1 MRKKLTAI
9 LAAFFA
15 LLILCGST
23 LPDGWYREDGS
34 DVILRFADMP
44 YERPDAGQFRA
55 MADSVTRALKDG
67 AGYRKTVAL
76 LEALFTRYYSANTM
90 FTIADIHSYRDLTD
104 EFWADEYDACLSA
117 LTEIED
123 IMEDVYLACG
133 ASPYGERLARDFFGE
148 GFLEEYGED
157 AEEMLSDGYVG
168 LLEQEN
174 ALLSEYRDL
183 IADPT
188 VMVRGREVPL
198 SDALYDVWSDRDYDA
213 LLNAYYEK
221 YNPLLGELYIR
232 LMDVR
237 KAQAKELGYGSY
249 AEMMYDIGFDRD
261 FSIEQGRA
269 FIESIKK
276 WVLPVYTRRMDE
288 ERQAELMEGYVP
300 EEMLLGVLETVSHGL
315 GGEIAQA
322 YDFMRRNELCDL
334 SMSDVKAEISFQ
346 TYLDDYDAPYLFV
359 YPYGDREDIITVTH
373 EFGHYAEAYISCGW
387 YRSMDLAEVY
397 SQAMQFL
404 SIKPL
409 EGVLGA
415 RDTAVLRLLNL
426 YDALDTLVWQTVYA
440 EFEER
445 AFQTEDPTVE
455 KLNALM
461 EEISLEYG
469 LTKEEAE
476 GFAPQWVDVTHFFE
490 QPFYVI
496 SYPVSACC
504 ALEIYEKE
512 LTDGS
517 GIDTYLH
524 LAGSEAIGLLEA
536 TEEVGLHNPLSDAR
550 VQEVASLLDRLLGS

>member
-9 LAAFFA
+9 LAALFA
-15 LLILCGST
+15 LLILCGSA

-34 DVILRFADMP
+34 DVILRFDDMP

-55 MADSVTRALKDG
+55 MTDSVTRALRDG

-90 FTIADIHSYRDLTD
+90 YTIADIHSCRDLTD
-104 EFWADEYDACLSA
+104 DYWAEEYAACLSA
-117 LTEIED
+117 LTEIGD
-123 IMEDVYLACG
+123 IMEEVYLACG
-133 ASPYGERLARDFFGE
+133 ASPYGERLARDFFGAS
-148 GFLEEYGED
+148 FLEEYGED
-157 AEEMLSDGYVG
+157 AEETLSDGYVS

-188 VMVRGREVPL
+188 VMVRGQEVPV
-198 SDALYDVWSDRDYDA
+198 SDVIYDVWGNRDYNA

-232 LMDVR
+232 LMNVR

-261 FSIEQGRA
+261 FSVEQGRT

-276 WVLPVYTRRMDE
+276 WVLPVYMRRMDE

-300 EEMLLGVLETVSHGL
+300 EEMLLGVLGTVAHGL

-334 SMSDVKAEISFQ
+334 SMSDVKANISFQ
-346 TYLDDYDAPYLFV
+346 TYLDDYDAPYLFAN
-359 YPYGDREDIITVTH
+359 PYGDRDDIIAVTH
-373 EFGHYAEAYISCGW
+373 EFGHYAEAYISYGW

-404 SIKPL
+404 SLKPL

-415 RDTAVLRLLNL
+415 RDASVLRVLNL
-426 YDALDTLVWQTVYA
+426 YDALDTLIWQAAYA

-445 AFQTEDPTVE
+445 AFQMEDPTAE

-461 EEISLEYG
+461 GEIGKAYG
-469 LTKEEAE
+469 LTDGDD
-476 GFAPQWVDVTHFFE
+476 GFDVQWVDVTHFFE

-512 LTDGS
+512 LADGS
-517 GIDTYLH
+517 GVDTYLR
-524 LAGSEAIGLLEA
+524 LADSEAIGLLEA
-536 TEEVGLHNPLSDAR
+536 TGEVGLQNPLSDAR
-550 VQEVASLLDRLLGS
+550 VRDVAGFLDGLLDF

>member
-300 EEMLLGVLETVSHGL
+300 EEMLLGVLETVAHGL

-359 YPYGDREDIITVTH
+359 YPYGDREDIIT
-373 EFGHYAEAYISCGW
+373 
-387 YRSMDLAEVY
+387 
-397 SQAMQFL
+397 
-404 SIKPL
+404 
-409 EGVLGA
+409 
-415 RDTAVLRLLNL
+415 
-426 YDALDTLVWQTVYA
+426 
-440 EFEER
+440 
-445 AFQTEDPTVE
+445 
-455 KLNALM
+455 
-461 EEISLEYG
+461 
-469 LTKEEAE
+469 
-476 GFAPQWVDVTHFFE
+476 
-490 QPFYVI
+490 
-496 SYPVSACC
+496 
-504 ALEIYEKE
+504 
-512 LTDGS
+512 
-517 GIDTYLH
+517 
-524 LAGSEAIGLLEA
+524 
-536 TEEVGLHNPLSDAR
+536 
-550 VQEVASLLDRLLGS
+550 DRKSVV

>member
-1 MRKKLTAI
+1 
-9 LAAFFA
+9 
-15 LLILCGST
+15 
-23 LPDGWYREDGS
+23 
-34 DVILRFADMP
+34 
-44 YERPDAGQFRA
+44 
-55 MADSVTRALKDG
+55 
-67 AGYRKTVAL
+67 
-76 LEALFTRYYSANTM
+76 
-90 FTIADIHSYRDLTD
+90 
-104 EFWADEYDACLSA
+104 
-117 LTEIED
+117 
-123 IMEDVYLACG
+123 
-133 ASPYGERLARDFFGE
+133 
-148 GFLEEYGED
+148 
-157 AEEMLSDGYVG
+157 
-168 LLEQEN
+168 
-174 ALLSEYRDL
+174 
-183 IADPT
+183 
-188 VMVRGREVPL
+188 
-198 SDALYDVWSDRDYDA
+198 
-213 LLNAYYEK
+213 
-221 YNPLLGELYIR
+221 
-232 LMDVR
+232 
-237 KAQAKELGYGSY
+237 
-249 AEMMYDIGFDRD
+249 
-261 FSIEQGRA
+261 
-269 FIESIKK
+269 
-276 WVLPVYTRRMDE
+276 MDE

-300 EEMLLGVLETVSHGL
+300 EEMLLGVLETVAHGL

-346 TYLDDYDAPYLFV
+346 TYLDDYDAPYLFA

-426 YDALDTLVWQTVYA
+426 YDALDTLVWQAVYA

-445 AFQTEDPTVE
+445 AFQMEDPTAE

-469 LTKEEAE
+469 LTKEEAAD
-476 GFAPQWVDVTHFFE
+476 FAPQWIDVTHFFE

-517 GIDTYLH
+517 GVDTYLR

-550 VQEVASLLDRLLGS
+550 VQEVASLLDRLMGS

>member
-1 MRKKLTAI
+1 MGKKLTAI
-9 LAAFFA
+9 LAALFA
-15 LLILCGST
+15 LLILCGSA

-34 DVILRFADMP
+34 DVILRFEDMP

-76 LEALFTRYYSANTM
+76 LEVLFTRYYSANTM
-90 FTIADIHSYRDLTD
+90 YTIADIHSCRDLTD
-104 EFWADEYDACLSA
+104 NYWAEEYAACLSA
-117 LTEIED
+117 LTEIGD
-123 IMEDVYLACG
+123 IMEEVYLACG

-148 GFLEEYGED
+148 GFLAEYGED
-157 AEEMLSDGYVG
+157 AEETLSDGYVS

-174 ALLSEYRDL
+174 ALLAEYRDL

-188 VMVRGREVPL
+188 VMVRGQEVPL
-198 SDALYDVWSDRDYDA
+198 SDVLYDVWGNRDYNA
-213 LLNAYYEK
+213 LMNAYYEK

-232 LMDVR
+232 LMNVR

-261 FSIEQGRA
+261 FSVEQGRT

-276 WVLPVYTRRMDE
+276 WVLPVCMRRMDE

-300 EEMLLGVLETVSHGL
+300 EEMLLGVLETVAHGL

-334 SMSDVKAEISFQ
+334 SMSDVKADISFQ
-346 TYLDDYDAPYLFV
+346 TYLDDYDAPYLFAN
-359 YPYGDREDIITVTH
+359 PYGDRDDIIAVTH
-373 EFGHYAEAYISCGW
+373 EFGHYAEAYISYGW

-404 SIKPL
+404 SLKPL

-426 YDALDTLVWQTVYA
+426 YDALDTLIWQAAYA

-445 AFQTEDPTVE
+445 AFQMEDPTVE

-461 EEISLEYG
+461 EEIGLEYG
-469 LTKEEAE
+469 LTKDEAE
-476 GFAPQWVDVTHFFE
+476 GFAMQWVDVTHFFE

-512 LTDGS
+512 LADGS
-517 GIDTYLH
+517 GVDTYLR
-524 LAGSEAIGLLEA
+524 LADSEAIDLLEA
-536 TEEVGLHNPLSDAR
+536 TEEVGLQNPLSDAR
-550 VQEVASLLDRLLGS
+550 VRDVAGFLDGLLDF